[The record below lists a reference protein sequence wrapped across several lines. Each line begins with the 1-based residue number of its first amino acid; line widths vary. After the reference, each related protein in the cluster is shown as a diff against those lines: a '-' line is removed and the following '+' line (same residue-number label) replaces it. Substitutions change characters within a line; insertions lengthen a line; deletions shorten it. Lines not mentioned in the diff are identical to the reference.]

1 MILSCPNCE
10 TRFVVPPAAIGPVGR
25 RVRCANCRHDWF
37 AGPPDESLEIV
48 PEFVDKSADQAA
60 EDETSEAPPE
70 AAPEPEPEAKEP
82 EEEATPDSAE
92 EEEAAE
98 ENPPETPETDVEEVP
113 GDSEG
118 EPAESEKPD
127 EFAEEESAD
136 TDTPAAEKES
146 EDKSGDGADAEP
158 EPEPEPEPEDTGA
171 AEEKSEKSEDQG
183 DESEPVEEAA
193 QEDEEDDIFA
203 QRSRR
208 IKSKSLRSNVPVVK
222 KDSSALV
229 AGGWIGLIFFIL
241 TTLWIISFKQE
252 NLMEAWP
259 PSENLYAALGM
270 EIEVKQEEVAAPLPN
285 PSTFVEF
292 THGVETEIVEG
303 QINLIISGKAK
314 NNGTF
319 AVDIP
324 NMRGI
329 LRNAA
334 KEEIRSWTF
343 TVEPATLPPG
353 EERSFSTVAE
363 DIPPETAEFELLPE
377 WPGETSPNSNSS
389 D

>member
-1 MILSCPNCE
+1 M
-10 TRFVVPPAAIGPVGR
+10 
-25 RVRCANCRHDWF
+25 RCANCRHDWF
-37 AGPPDESLEIV
+37 ADPPDESLEIV

-60 EDETSEAPPE
+60 EDGASEAQPE
-70 AAPEPEPEAKEP
+70 AAPEAEPEAEEP

-92 EEEAAE
+92 EEEKEAAGE
-98 ENPPETPETDVEEVP
+98 SPPETAEEEAP

-118 EPAESEKPD
+118 EPAETEEPD
-127 EFAEEESAD
+127 EPAEEESAD
-136 TDTPAAEKES
+136 TETPVAKDES
-146 EDKSGDGADAEP
+146 EDKSGDEAEP
-158 EPEPEPEPEDTGA
+158 EPSPEDTGA
-171 AEEKSEKSEDQG
+171 AEEES
-183 DESEPVEEAA
+183 DESEGHGDEPEPA
-193 QEDEEDDIFA
+193 EEDDIFA

-208 IKSKSLRSNVPVVK
+208 IKSKSLRSNVPAVK
-222 KDSSALV
+222 KDSSALIV
-229 AGGWIGLIFFIL
+229 GGWIGLVFFIL
-241 TTLWIISFKQE
+241 TTLWIIAFKQE
-252 NLMEAWP
+252 GLVEAWP

-270 EIEVKQEEVAAPLPN
+270 EIEVKQEEVAAPLPK

-319 AVDIP
+319 AVEIP

-377 WPGETSPNSNSS
+377 WPEETSPKSDNSE
-389 D
+389 